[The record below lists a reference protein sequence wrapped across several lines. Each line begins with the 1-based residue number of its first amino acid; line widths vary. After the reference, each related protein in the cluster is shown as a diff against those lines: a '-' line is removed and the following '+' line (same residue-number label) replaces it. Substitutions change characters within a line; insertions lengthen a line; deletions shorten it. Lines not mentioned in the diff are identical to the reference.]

1 VDLRRLRRGEW
12 LAGIGGVALLVALF
26 LDWYSVDGSGASAWE
41 SFSVVDIALALTGAF
56 AIAVAVVTSLHRA
69 GAVPIATAS
78 LLGSIGFVTA
88 LLAVWRVLDPPGS
101 GDVSREAGL
110 WVGLAALVAIAAGN
124 IAAMKDE
131 TTPEAARTNVPIETL
146 PPPEGGRA

>member
-1 VDLRRLRRGEW
+1 VDLRRLRLGEW
-12 LAGIGGVALLVALF
+12 VAGIGGIVLVVSLF

-56 AIAVAVVTSLHRA
+56 AVALAVVTSLHRA

-78 LLGSIGFVTA
+78 LLGPIGFFTA
-88 LLAVWRVLDPPGS
+88 LLLLWRVLDPPGS
-101 GDVSREAGL
+101 GDVSREPGL
-110 WVGLAALVAIAAGN
+110 WLGLAALATIAAGN
-124 IAAMKDE
+124 ILAMKDE
-131 TTPEAARTNVPIETL
+131 STPDAARTNAPIEAM